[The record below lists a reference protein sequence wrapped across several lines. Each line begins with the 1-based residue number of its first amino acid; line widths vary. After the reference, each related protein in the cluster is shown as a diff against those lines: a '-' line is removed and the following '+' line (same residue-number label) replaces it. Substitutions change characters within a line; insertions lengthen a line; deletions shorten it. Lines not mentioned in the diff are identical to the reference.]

1 MIPSDP
7 DECET
12 EIGGIESG
20 IEMEK
25 GREMDVGSEITEL
38 SEPLGLGLA
47 EVGGVVIVADAEES
61 VLLSVPEGVAEVTP
75 SEEEEGEGELDG
87 GGANMLERTLDR
99 KSPEVLGLGEG
110 EGDVVGLVGVA
121 EAETSEGDDEPLDG
135 EGETTDEGVS
145 VGVVDGVSV
154 GVVDGVSVGVDD
166 SGWNTLER

>member
-20 IEMEK
+20 LEMEK
-25 GREMDVGSEITEL
+25 GSEMDVGSEIIEL
-38 SEPLGLGLA
+38 SEPLT

-61 VLLSVPEGVAEVTP
+61 VLLSIPEGVADVT
-75 SEEEEGEGELDG
+75 SWEEGELDG
-87 GGANMLERTLDR
+87 GGANMLERTLER
-99 KSPEVLGLGEG
+99 KSPEVLGEG
-110 EGDVVGLVGVA
+110 EGDVVGPVGVA
-121 EAETSEGDDEPLDG
+121 DTETSEGDAEPLDG
-135 EGETTDEGVS
+135 EGEATDEGVS

-166 SGWNTLER
+166 SG